1 MVHMVKAFN
10 SLEFIVLISMI
21 IIDIITGLIVT
32 IAKKS
37 GKVAES
43 KIESKFFLKGLYF
56 KLLNICIFIMGAI
69 FSFFSHQPIIEE
81 FIIYS
86 LIGYE
91 AISILENFKL
101 LNAPFPEKFK
111 KFLDMFS
118 DKKEGD

>member
-1 MVHMVKAFN
+1 MVHMIKAFN
-10 SLEFIVLISMI
+10 SVEFIVLISLI
-21 IIDIITGLIVT
+21 IVDIITGLIVT

-37 GKVAES
+37 GKVEGS

-56 KLLNICIFIMGAI
+56 KLLNICIFIIGAI
-69 FSFFSHQPIIEE
+69 FSFFTKQPVIEE
-81 FIIYS
+81 FIIFA

-91 AISILENFKL
+91 SISILENFNL

-111 KFLDMFS
+111 KFLSMFS